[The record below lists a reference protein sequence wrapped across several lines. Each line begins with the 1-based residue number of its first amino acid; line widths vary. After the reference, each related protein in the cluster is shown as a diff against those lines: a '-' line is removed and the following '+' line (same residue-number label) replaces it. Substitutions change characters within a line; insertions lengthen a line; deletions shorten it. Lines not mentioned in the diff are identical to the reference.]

1 MAEKI
6 TTGAVVRAR
15 ARAGHWRGVLDGQK
29 QSGVTVRAFCRKR
42 KIRESA
48 FYYWRR
54 RFSVE
59 EAGRGKSGVSAASTK
74 PKCMATSK
82 RSSNGRRS
90 KASDLFAPVTIVG
103 QSAAAA
109 ATGDS
114 GMLEIV
120 LPGDII
126 VRAPVGTPADEIG
139 QLVAAV
145 RLC

>member
-1 MAEKI
+1 MAGKI
-6 TTGAVVRAR
+6 TTGAGVRAGD
-15 ARAGHWRGVLDGQK
+15 RAGHWRGVLDGQK
-29 QSGVTVRAFCRKR
+29 QSGVTVRAFCRKQ

-74 PKCMATSK
+74 PKRLAASK
-82 RSSNGRRS
+82 QSTGLRRP
-90 KASDLFAPVTIVG
+90 KASDFFAPVTIVG
-103 QSAAAA
+103 Q
-109 ATGDS
+109 GDS

-145 RLC
+145 RSC